1 MAANRTNARLPF
13 RSRRLDA
20 RHLASASQGRLTQRE
35 TSAALLG
42 CRLAWHACIWLDF
55 KKIKTSGQVDSND
68 SGHDDDR
75 RVARAELM
83 VGMVFVFSLERQV
96 LSCQMARAFATPH
109 HCKTKTNGLARTLA
123 AGTTRLGRCVTGLQ
137 RCMAYTRG
145 SVVVLVGKLRRD
157 ARCTSVTQ
165 FLKTLR
171 VDTLWE
177 REMGMCCC
185 ALVTK
190 LTANCVSQILSRNA
204 RWVTSAR
211 TWTCLWRPL
220 CSRGDRGLAWW
231 PGLRCGVGSR
241 VVAYGAVVVVQL
253 RVDVKPPL
261 YSCCVFFFVSLIF

>member
-1 MAANRTNARLPF
+1 M
-13 RSRRLDA
+13 SD
-20 RHLASASQGRLTQRE
+20 GRGVCNTTPLQNENKRP
-35 TSAALLG
+35 G
-42 CRLAWHACIWLDF
+42 
-55 KKIKTSGQVDSND
+55 SNTGR
-68 SGHDDDR
+68 GHD
-75 RVARAELM
+75 A
-83 VGMVFVFSLERQV
+83 GRQ
-96 LSCQMARAFATPH
+96 LRHGSGALH
-109 HCKTKTNGLARTLA
+109 GN
-123 AGTTRLGRCVTGLQ
+123 
-137 RCMAYTRG
+137 TRG
-145 SVVVLVGKLRRD
+145 SVVVLVGKLRKD
-157 ARCTSVTQ
+157 VRCTSVTQ

-220 CSRGDRGLAWW
+220 CSRGDWGLAWW